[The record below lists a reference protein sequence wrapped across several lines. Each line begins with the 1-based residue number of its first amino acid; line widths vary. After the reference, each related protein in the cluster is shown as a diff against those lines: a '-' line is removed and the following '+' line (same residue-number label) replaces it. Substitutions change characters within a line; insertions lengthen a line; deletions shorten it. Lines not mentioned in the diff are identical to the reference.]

1 MDPVVTIFGLGID
14 PTIIVFGF
22 GIGLLVGMTGM
33 GGASLMTPL
42 LILIFGIQPVTA
54 IGTDIFYA
62 AVTKTVGGWKHLK
75 LGTVHKGLAF
85 WLAVGSVP
93 VGARRRLG
101 DRAAAAA
108 SYGDDLDTLVLGMLG
123 GTLVVVGV
131 ATLLRSLFLSGV
143 IEERSAMHLY
153 RRHIIAAVITGI
165 TTGFVIGLTSA
176 GSGTLIAIAL
186 IAIFRLTPQRV
197 VGTDVFHAAVLLWA
211 AGIAHWV
218 GGNIDFLL
226 AGTILV
232 GSIPGVI
239 VGTNL
244 SVKAP
249 QKFLRYA
256 LAVVLIASGT
266 TLIAKNYTPEIVLP
280 AIGIASVM
288 VGVLFGAQVVSRNRV
303 ARTPARRPP
312 EPGRSAAPPDAAALD
327 SRAMFV
333 FASAVTD
340 PDVYARAAEAGVA
353 RLREADPTIEQ
364 IVFASVGSIFR
375 NYNLIL
381 DQVKDRDEVEALVLI
396 HQDAE
401 IQDPRVRRQG
411 AGGARRPRGGDRRL
425 RGRRGRPQHRL
436 VGGLDHVGLVHPPLR
451 RARRR
456 RDPRLLLADRVPAPL
471 RPPRRGRLDR
481 RLRHGA
487 LALGDPQPALR
498 RVAGADPRLRLRHL
512 HAGARPPARR
522 WSPPTCRSCTTTRCG

>member
-1 MDPVVTIFGLGID
+1 MDPWFEIFGIGVD
-14 PTIIVFGF
+14 PIIILFGF

-93 VGARRRLG
+93 SALVGVWVIELLQRN
-101 DRAAAAA
+101 
-108 SYGDDLDTLVLGMLG
+108 YGEDLDTLVLGMLG

-131 ATLLRSLFLSGV
+131 ATLLRSIFFSGV
-143 IEERSAMHLY
+143 IEERSALHLY

-218 GGNIDFLL
+218 GGNINFLL

-239 VGTNL
+239 LGTDL

-266 TLIAKNYTPEIVLP
+266 TLVAKNYSAEIVLP
-280 AIGIASVM
+280 AIGIATIM
-288 VGVLFGAQVVSRNRV
+288 VGFLFGAQMVSRSRASKNSR
-303 ARTPARRPP
+303 
-312 EPGRSAAPPDAAALD
+312 AAA
-327 SRAMFV
+327 A
-333 FASAVTD
+333 T
-340 PDVYARAAEAGVA
+340 
-353 RLREADPTIEQ
+353 
-364 IVFASVGSIFR
+364 
-375 NYNLIL
+375 
-381 DQVKDRDEVEALVLI
+381 
-396 HQDAE
+396 
-401 IQDPRVRRQG
+401 
-411 AGGARRPRGGDRRL
+411 
-425 RGRRGRPQHRL
+425 
-436 VGGLDHVGLVHPPLR
+436 
-451 RARRR
+451 
-456 RDPRLLLADRVPAPL
+456 
-471 RPPRRGRLDR
+471 
-481 RLRHGA
+481 
-487 LALGDPQPALR
+487 
-498 RVAGADPRLRLRHL
+498 
-512 HAGARPPARR
+512 
-522 WSPPTCRSCTTTRCG
+522 